1 MKKTKKIE
9 ITISNEKLELLRKIG
24 LSPEDVFFQGF
35 EILLKRKYREI
46 SMIDDEDEL
55 EIMEI
60 QEITRQIHEVEDFLI
75 GESNI
80 SNN

>member
-24 LSPEDVFFQGF
+24 LSPEDVFFKGF
-35 EILLKRKYREI
+35 ETLLRLKYNEI
-46 SMIDDEDEL
+46 SMIDEEDEL

-60 QEITRQIHEVEDFLI
+60 QEISQQIHEVEDILVS
-75 GESNI
+75 ETNI

>member
-24 LSPEDVFFQGF
+24 LSPEDVFFKGF
-35 EILLKRKYREI
+35 ETLLRRKYREI
-46 SMIDDEDEL
+46 SMIDEEDEL

-60 QEITRQIHEVEDFLI
+60 QEISQQSHKVEDILVS
-75 GESNI
+75 ETNI
-80 SNN
+80 LNN

>member
-35 EILLKRKYREI
+35 ETLLKRKYREI
-46 SMIDDEDEL
+46 SMIDEEDEL

-60 QEITRQIHEVEDFLI
+60 QEISQQIHEVEDFLVS
-75 GESNI
+75 ETNI